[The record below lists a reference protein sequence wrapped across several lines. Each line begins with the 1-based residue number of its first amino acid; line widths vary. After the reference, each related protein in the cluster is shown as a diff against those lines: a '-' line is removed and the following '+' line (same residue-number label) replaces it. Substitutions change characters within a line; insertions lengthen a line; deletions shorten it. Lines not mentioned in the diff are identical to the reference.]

1 MSERV
6 PETTTTLI
14 QTPSQTVGPFFGYA
28 LPFGGGPNLVPGHH
42 PQAIRLHGTVT
53 DGAGDIIPDAMLE
66 IWQADAAGK
75 RVQERGSLDRDGFT
89 FTGFGRAPVTL
100 GGHYTFTTVK
110 PGSMS
115 GGAPY
120 VLVTIFA
127 RGLTHHLFTRIY
139 FPEDAELHQDDR
151 VLAAVGPERR
161 ATLIAVAD
169 GPVGGVP
176 SYRFD
181 IRLQGEGETVFLDYD
196 SANGIEPADR
206 QYAAEGAVES
216 ADHSA
221 VDSAAVETAH
231 A

>member
-6 PETTTTLI
+6 PETTVQLV

-28 LPFGGGPNLVPGHH
+28 LPYDGGPNLVPGHH

-53 DGAGDIIPDAMLE
+53 DGTGAEIPDAMLE
-66 IWQADAAGK
+66 IWQADAAG
-75 RVQERGSLDRDGFT
+75 RLVQERGSLNRDGFT
-89 FTGFGRAPVTL
+89 FTGFGRAPVNG

-110 PGSMS
+110 PGPIS
-115 GGAPY
+115 GKAPY
-120 VLVTIFA
+120 VLVTVFA

-139 FPEDAELHQDDR
+139 FPEDADLHSDDR

-196 SANGIEPADR
+196 SATGIEPADR
-206 QYAAEGAVES
+206 QHAADAVVES
-216 ADHSA
+216 A
-221 VDSAAVETAH
+221 H